1 MNALQQLIRTR
12 MISRQWSYSDV
23 ARRGGLPR
31 STVHHLAT
39 AQRLTRPPHPATME
53 GLARGLDVPLD
64 AVRKAAAEAAGLA
77 TWSEPLH
84 HPDIDVL
91 VAALTKLTPEDRRHV
106 HALIESL
113 LDGYPAPSGPANP
126 TRTANPKAAQRPI
139 RNRPAPRVPNDQPS
153 A

>member
-12 MISRQWSYSDV
+12 MISHQWSYTDV

-39 AQRLTRPPHPATME
+39 TPGLTRPPHPATME
-53 GLARGLDVPLD
+53 GLARGLDVSLD

-77 TWSEPLH
+77 TWSEPIH
-84 HPDIDVL
+84 DPDIDVL
-91 VAALTKLTPEDRRHV
+91 VAALAKLSPEDRRHV
-106 HALIESL
+106 HALVESL
-113 LDGYPAPSGPANP
+113 LDGYPGPGAPASG
-126 TRTANPKAAQRPI
+126 TRVADPRARPI
-139 RNRPAPRVPNDQPS
+139 RTRSTPRVPNDQAS